1 MSCMLDPSQVNIT
14 ANLNS
19 FTIFVLFVHW
29 HHRRL
34 RETLQKFCNNL
45 TRKTNLWTQ
54 SCKNMSTSRVRRKSI
69 RPRLG
74 VVESPLLVRET
85 RKSIL
90 TSGLTLVLL
99 MKFRRLIWVVIVNS
113 QSRLALWNM
122 QNRLWYSSK
131 ATNHVVTGAEHC
143 CWVLSCL
150 EWCRAEAVQR
160 CAGVCCMLYA
170 VCCRPGLVW
179 SWLTG
184 WISVLSLSG
193 ESQGWTEPAAHYMR
207 RWFMNLNKGLQPTW
221 TDIT

>member
-1 MSCMLDPSQVNIT
+1 
-14 ANLNS
+14 
-19 FTIFVLFVHW
+19 
-29 HHRRL
+29 
-34 RETLQKFCNNL
+34 
-45 TRKTNLWTQ
+45 
-54 SCKNMSTSRVRRKSI
+54 MSTSRVRRKSI

-74 VVESPLLVRET
+74 VVESPHLVGET

-90 TSGLTLVLL
+90 TSGLTLALL

-143 CWVLSCL
+143 WWVLSCL
-150 EWCRAEAVQR
+150 EWCRAEAVQSS
-160 CAGVCCMLYA
+160 AGVGCMLYA

-184 WISVLSLSG
+184 WISRPLSL
-193 ESQGWTEPAAHYMR
+193 EKARA
-207 RWFMNLNKGLQPTW
+207 GLSLQLTTWGDGSWTW
-221 TDIT
+221 TKPCNPHGQILRKLIIYVNTELAPR